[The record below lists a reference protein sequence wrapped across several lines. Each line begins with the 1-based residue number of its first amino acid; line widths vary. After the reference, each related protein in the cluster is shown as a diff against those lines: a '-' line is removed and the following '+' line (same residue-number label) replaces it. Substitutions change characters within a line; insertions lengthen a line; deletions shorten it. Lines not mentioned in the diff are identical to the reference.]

1 MLSFN
6 TANNMSAY
14 DKKPVFLIAL
24 ALLAACT
31 SCGHD
36 DPDVPPTPIE
46 PPTPD
51 EPDKPTE
58 PDKPDK
64 PDEPAAQIP
73 INVSATITR
82 ATEEAFES
90 GDRMGLFV
98 VNRNAD
104 GSAATLKPLGN
115 HLDNMPYT
123 YTTTWNAE
131 KTAYWKDAQTHADF
145 YMYYP
150 YTQTVAS
157 VSAMPF
163 SVSADQSTLD
173 AYKSSDLIVG
183 STLDAAPTASPV
195 NIAAR
200 HLMSQVEIVVKAGA
214 GYSESSLAA
223 ADVSVTLNNLATS
236 ATVDLA
242 TSTVSADR
250 TARSLTPYK
259 DGAVYRAFVVPQT
272 ATGNNLITITVDG
285 TDYNISK
292 TVTFVGGKRHT
303 LTATLSK
310 EGGGLSVS
318 ISAWE
323 SDGVDY
329 GGAAS

>member
-1 MLSFN
+1 MN
-6 TANNMSAY
+6 AY

-24 ALLAACT
+24 AHLVACT

-36 DPDVPPTPIE
+36 DPDVPPTP
-46 PPTPD
+46 
-51 EPDKPTE
+51 TE
-58 PDKPDK
+58 PDK
-64 PDEPAAQIP
+64 PAAQIP
-73 INVSATITR
+73 INISATITR

-90 GDRMGLFV
+90 GDHIGLFV

-123 YTTTWNAE
+123 YTTTWNAV
-131 KTAYWKDAQTHADF
+131 KTVYWKDAQTHAEF

-163 SVSADQSTLD
+163 GVIADQSSLG

-183 STLDAAPTASPV
+183 STLDAAPSASPV

-200 HLMSQVEIVVKAGA
+200 HLMSQVEIVLKAGA
-214 GYSESSLAA
+214 GYSESSLAD
-223 ADVSVTLNNLATS
+223 ADVSVKMNNLATS

-242 TSTVSADR
+242 TSTISANGSV
-250 TARSLTPYK
+250 RSLTPYK

-272 ATGNNLITITVDG
+272 VMGNNLITKCCLATVSLRVASLPS
-285 TDYNISK
+285 NRCICRS
-292 TVTFVGGKRHT
+292 
-303 LTATLSK
+303 
-310 EGGGLSVS
+310 LSVTA
-318 ISAWE
+318 SAHRR
-323 SDGVDY
+323 S
-329 GGAAS
+329 

>member
-1 MLSFN
+1 M
-6 TANNMSAY
+6 
-14 DKKPVFLIAL
+14 
-24 ALLAACT
+24 
-31 SCGHD
+31 
-36 DPDVPPTPIE
+36 
-46 PPTPD
+46 
-51 EPDKPTE
+51 
-58 PDKPDK
+58 
-64 PDEPAAQIP
+64 
-73 INVSATITR
+73 
-82 ATEEAFES
+82 
-90 GDRMGLFV
+90 
-98 VNRNAD
+98 
-104 GSAATLKPLGN
+104 GN

-123 YTTTWNAE
+123 YTTAWNAE
-131 KTAYWKDAQTHADF
+131 KTVYWKDAQTHADF

-163 SVSADQSTLD
+163 SVSADQSSLD

-195 NIAAR
+195 SIAAR

-223 ADVSVTLNNLATS
+223 ADMSVTLNNLATS

-272 ATGNNLITITVDG
+272 AMGNNLITITVDG
-285 TDYNISK
+285 TDHNISK

-323 SDGVDY
+323 SDGIDY
-329 GGAAS
+329 GGVAS

>member
-1 MLSFN
+1 
-6 TANNMSAY
+6 MSAY

-24 ALLAACT
+24 ALLVACT

-36 DPDVPPTPIE
+36 DPDVPPTP
-46 PPTPD
+46 
-51 EPDKPTE
+51 TE
-58 PDKPDK
+58 PDKP
-64 PDEPAAQIP
+64 ASQIP
-73 INVSATITR
+73 INISATITR

-90 GDRMGLFV
+90 GDRVGLFV

-131 KTAYWKDAQTHADF
+131 NTVYWKDAQTHADF

-163 SVSADQSTLD
+163 GVSADQSSLG

-183 STLDAAPTASPV
+183 PTLDAAPSASPV

-200 HLMSQVEIVVKAGA
+200 HLMSQVEIVLKAGA
-214 GYSESSLAA
+214 GYSESSLAD
-223 ADVSVTLNNLATS
+223 ADVSVKMNNLATS
-236 ATVDLA
+236 ATVNLA
-242 TSTVSADR
+242 TSTISVVGSV
-250 TARSLTPYK
+250 RSLTPYK

-272 ATGNNLITITVDG
+272 VMGNNLITKCCLATVSLRVASLPS
-285 TDYNISK
+285 NRCICR
-292 TVTFVGGKRHT
+292 F
-303 LTATLSK
+303 
-310 EGGGLSVS
+310 LSVTA
-318 ISAWE
+318 SAHRR
-323 SDGVDY
+323 S
-329 GGAAS
+329 

>member
-1 MLSFN
+1 
-6 TANNMSAY
+6 MSAY

-24 ALLAACT
+24 ALLVACT

-36 DPDVPPTPIE
+36 DPDDPDVPPT
-46 PPTPD
+46 
-51 EPDKPTE
+51 PTE
-58 PDKPDK
+58 PDK
-64 PDEPAAQIP
+64 PAAQIP
-73 INVSATITR
+73 INISTTITR

-90 GDRMGLFV
+90 GDRIGLFV

-131 KTAYWKDAQTHADF
+131 KTVYWKDAQTHADF
-145 YMYYP
+145 YMYYS

-163 SVSADQSTLD
+163 GVSADQSNLG

-183 STLDAAPTASPV
+183 STLDAAPSASPV

-200 HLMSQVEIVVKAGA
+200 HLMSQVEIVLKAGA
-214 GYSESSLAA
+214 GYSESSLAD
-223 ADVSVTLNNLATS
+223 ADVSVKMNNLATF
-236 ATVDLA
+236 
-242 TSTVSADR
+242 TVSVVGSV
-250 TARSLTPYK
+250 RSLTPYK

-272 ATGNNLITITVDG
+272 ATGNNIITKCCLATVSLRVASLPS
-285 TDYNISK
+285 NRCICRS
-292 TVTFVGGKRHT
+292 
-303 LTATLSK
+303 
-310 EGGGLSVS
+310 LSVTA
-318 ISAWE
+318 SAHRR
-323 SDGVDY
+323 S
-329 GGAAS
+329 

>member
-1 MLSFN
+1 
-6 TANNMSAY
+6 MSAY

-24 ALLAACT
+24 ALLVACT

-36 DPDVPPTPIE
+36 DPDVPPTP
-46 PPTPD
+46 
-51 EPDKPTE
+51 TE
-58 PDKPDK
+58 PDK
-64 PDEPAAQIP
+64 PAAQIP
-73 INVSATITR
+73 INISATITR

-90 GDRMGLFV
+90 GDRIGLFV

-131 KTAYWKDAQTHADF
+131 NTVYWKDAQTHADF

-163 SVSADQSTLD
+163 GVSADQSSLG

-183 STLDAAPTASPV
+183 PTLDAAPSASPV

-200 HLMSQVEIVVKAGA
+200 HLMSQVEIVLKAGA
-214 GYSESSLAA
+214 GYSESSLAD
-223 ADVSVTLNNLATS
+223 ADVSVKMNNLATS
-236 ATVDLA
+236 ATVNLA
-242 TSTVSADR
+242 TSTISVVGSV
-250 TARSLTPYK
+250 RSLTPYK

-272 ATGNNLITITVDG
+272 VMGNNLITKCCLATVSLRVASLPS
-285 TDYNISK
+285 NRCICR
-292 TVTFVGGKRHT
+292 F
-303 LTATLSK
+303 
-310 EGGGLSVS
+310 LSVTA
-318 ISAWE
+318 SAHRR
-323 SDGVDY
+323 S
-329 GGAAS
+329 

>member
-1 MLSFN
+1 
-6 TANNMSAY
+6 MSAY

-24 ALLAACT
+24 ALLVACT

-36 DPDVPPTPIE
+36 DPDVLPT
-46 PPTPD
+46 
-51 EPDKPTE
+51 PTE
-58 PDKPDK
+58 PDK
-64 PDEPAAQIP
+64 PAAQIP
-73 INVSATITR
+73 INISATITR

-90 GDRMGLFV
+90 GNRIGLFV

-104 GSAATLKPLGN
+104 GSAVTLKLLGN
-115 HLDNMPYT
+115 HLDNMPYI
-123 YTTTWNAE
+123 YTTTWNSE
-131 KTAYWKDAQTHADF
+131 KTVYWKDAQTHADL

-163 SVSADQSTLD
+163 GVSADQSSLG

-183 STLDAAPTASPV
+183 STLDAAPSASPV

-200 HLMSQVEIVVKAGA
+200 HLMSQVEIVLKAGV
-214 GYSESSLAA
+214 GYSESSLAD
-223 ADVSVTLNNLATS
+223 ADVSVKMNNLAT
-236 ATVDLA
+236 L
-242 TSTVSADR
+242 TVSVVGSV
-250 TARSLTPYK
+250 RSLTPYK
-259 DGAVYRAFVVPQT
+259 DGAVYHAFVVPQT

-285 TDYNISK
+285 TDHNHNISK

-310 EGGGLSVS
+310 EGGGLNVS

-323 SDGVDY
+323 SDGIDY
-329 GGAAS
+329 GGVAS

>member
-1 MLSFN
+1 
-6 TANNMSAY
+6 MSAY

-24 ALLAACT
+24 ALLVACT

-36 DPDVPPTPIE
+36 DPDVPPTP
-46 PPTPD
+46 
-51 EPDKPTE
+51 TE
-58 PDKPDK
+58 PDK
-64 PDEPAAQIP
+64 PAAQIP
-73 INVSATITR
+73 INISATITR

-90 GDRMGLFV
+90 GDRIGLFV

-131 KTAYWKDAQTHADF
+131 KTVYWKDAQTHADF

-163 SVSADQSTLD
+163 GVSADQSSLG

-183 STLDAAPTASPV
+183 STLDAAPSASPV

-200 HLMSQVEIVVKAGA
+200 HLMSQVEIVLKAGA
-214 GYSESSLAA
+214 GYSESSLAD
-223 ADVSVTLNNLATS
+223 ADVSVKMNN
-236 ATVDLA
+236 LA
-242 TSTVSADR
+242 TSTVSANGSV
-250 TARSLTPYK
+250 RSLTPYK

-272 ATGNNLITITVDG
+272 ATGNNLITKCCLATVSLRVASLP
-285 TDYNISK
+285 NNRCICRS
-292 TVTFVGGKRHT
+292 
-303 LTATLSK
+303 
-310 EGGGLSVS
+310 LSVTA
-318 ISAWE
+318 SAHRR
-323 SDGVDY
+323 S
-329 GGAAS
+329 

>member
-1 MLSFN
+1 
-6 TANNMSAY
+6 MSAY

-24 ALLAACT
+24 ALLVACL

-46 PPTPD
+46 PPTPT
-51 EPDKPTE
+51 EPDKPIE

-64 PDEPAAQIP
+64 PDEPDKPAAQIP
-73 INVSATITR
+73 INISATITR

-90 GDRMGLFV
+90 GDRIGLFV

-131 KTAYWKDAQTHADF
+131 KTVYWKDAQTHADF

-163 SVSADQSTLD
+163 GVSADQSSLG

-183 STLDAAPTASPV
+183 STLDAAPSASPV

-200 HLMSQVEIVVKAGA
+200 HLMSQVEIVIKAGA
-214 GYSESSLAA
+214 GYSESSLAE
-223 ADVSVTLNNLATS
+223 ADVSVKMNDLATS

-242 TSTVSADR
+242 TSTVSIVGSV
-250 TARSLTPYK
+250 RSLTPYK

-285 TDYNISK
+285 TDHNISK

-323 SDGVDY
+323 SDGIDY
-329 GGAAS
+329 GGVAS

>member
-1 MLSFN
+1 
-6 TANNMSAY
+6 MSAY

-24 ALLAACT
+24 ALLVACT
-31 SCGHD
+31 SCGHN
-36 DPDVPPTPIE
+36 DPDVPLTPTE
-46 PPTPD
+46 
-51 EPDKPTE
+51 PTE
-58 PDKPDK
+58 PDKPT
-64 PDEPAAQIP
+64 AQIP
-73 INVSATITR
+73 INISATITR

-90 GDRMGLFV
+90 GDRIGLFV

-131 KTAYWKDAQTHADF
+131 NTVYWKDAQTHADF

-163 SVSADQSTLD
+163 GVSADQSSLG

-183 STLDAAPTASPV
+183 STLDAAPSASPV
-195 NIAAR
+195 NIAVR
-200 HLMSQVEIVVKAGA
+200 HLMSQVEIVLKAGA
-214 GYSESSLAA
+214 GYSESSLAD
-223 ADVSVTLNNLATS
+223 ADVSVKMNNLATS

-242 TSTVSADR
+242 TFTVSVVGSV
-250 TARSLTPYK
+250 RSLTPYK

-272 ATGNNLITITVDG
+272 ATGNNLIIKCCLATVSLRVASLPS
-285 TDYNISK
+285 NRCICRS
-292 TVTFVGGKRHT
+292 
-303 LTATLSK
+303 
-310 EGGGLSVS
+310 LSVTA
-318 ISAWE
+318 SAHRR
-323 SDGVDY
+323 S
-329 GGAAS
+329 

>member
-1 MLSFN
+1 
-6 TANNMSAY
+6 MSAY

-24 ALLAACT
+24 ALLVACT

-36 DPDVPPTPIE
+36 DPDVPPTP
-46 PPTPD
+46 
-51 EPDKPTE
+51 TE
-58 PDKPDK
+58 PDK
-64 PDEPAAQIP
+64 PAAQIP
-73 INVSATITR
+73 INISATITR

-90 GDRMGLFV
+90 GDRIGLFV

-104 GSAATLKPLGN
+104 GSAAMLKPLGN

-131 KTAYWKDAQTHADF
+131 NTVYWKDAQTHADF

-163 SVSADQSTLD
+163 GVSADQSSLG

-183 STLDAAPTASPV
+183 STLDAAPSASPV

-200 HLMSQVEIVVKAGA
+200 HLMSQVEIVLKAGA
-214 GYSESSLAA
+214 GYSESSLAD
-223 ADVSVTLNNLATS
+223 ADVSVKMNNL

-242 TSTVSADR
+242 TSTISANGSV
-250 TARSLTPYK
+250 RSLTPYK

-272 ATGNNLITITVDG
+272 VMGNNLITKCCLATVSLRVASLPS
-285 TDYNISK
+285 NRCICRS
-292 TVTFVGGKRHT
+292 
-303 LTATLSK
+303 
-310 EGGGLSVS
+310 LSVTA
-318 ISAWE
+318 SAHRR
-323 SDGVDY
+323 S
-329 GGAAS
+329 

>member
-1 MLSFN
+1 
-6 TANNMSAY
+6 MSAY

-24 ALLAACT
+24 ALLVACT

-36 DPDVPPTPIE
+36 DPDVPPTP
-46 PPTPD
+46 D
-51 EPDKPTE
+51 EPDKP
-58 PDKPDK
+58 
-64 PDEPAAQIP
+64 AVQIP
-73 INVSATITR
+73 INISATITR
-82 ATEEAFES
+82 ATEETFES
-90 GDRMGLFV
+90 GDRIGLFV

-131 KTAYWKDAQTHADF
+131 KTVYWKDAQTHAEF

-163 SVSADQSTLD
+163 GVSADQSSLG

-183 STLDAAPTASPV
+183 STLDTAPSASPV

-200 HLMSQVEIVVKAGA
+200 HLMSQVEIVLKAGA
-214 GYSESSLAA
+214 GYSESSLAD
-223 ADVSVTLNNLATS
+223 ADVSVKMNNLATS

-242 TSTVSADR
+242 TSATVDLATFTVSVVGSV
-250 TARSLTPYK
+250 RSLTPYK

-272 ATGNNLITITVDG
+272 VMGNNLITKCCLATVSLRVASLP
-285 TDYNISK
+285 NNRCICRS
-292 TVTFVGGKRHT
+292 
-303 LTATLSK
+303 
-310 EGGGLSVS
+310 LSVTA
-318 ISAWE
+318 SAHRR
-323 SDGVDY
+323 S
-329 GGAAS
+329 

>member
-1 MLSFN
+1 
-6 TANNMSAY
+6 MSAY

-24 ALLAACT
+24 ALLVACT

-36 DPDVPPTPIE
+36 DPDVPPTP
-46 PPTPD
+46 T

-58 PDKPDK
+58 PDEPDK
-64 PDEPAAQIP
+64 PTVQIP
-73 INVSATITR
+73 INISATITR

-90 GDRMGLFV
+90 GDRIGLFV

-104 GSAATLKPLGN
+104 GSAAMLKPLGN

-131 KTAYWKDAQTHADF
+131 KTVYWKDAQTHADF

-163 SVSADQSTLD
+163 GVSADQSSLG

-183 STLDAAPTASPV
+183 STLDAAPSASPV
-195 NIAAR
+195 NIAVR
-200 HLMSQVEIVVKAGA
+200 HLMSQVEIVLKAGA
-214 GYSESSLAA
+214 GYSESSLAD
-223 ADVSVTLNNLATS
+223 ADVSVKMNNLATS

-242 TSTVSADR
+242 TSATVDLATSTISANGSV
-250 TARSLTPYK
+250 RSLTPYK

-272 ATGNNLITITVDG
+272 ATGNNLIIKCCLATVSLRVASLPS
-285 TDYNISK
+285 NRCICRS
-292 TVTFVGGKRHT
+292 
-303 LTATLSK
+303 
-310 EGGGLSVS
+310 LSVTA
-318 ISAWE
+318 SAHRR
-323 SDGVDY
+323 S
-329 GGAAS
+329 

>member
-1 MLSFN
+1 
-6 TANNMSAY
+6 MSAY

-24 ALLAACT
+24 ALLVACT

-36 DPDVPPTPIE
+36 DPDVLPT
-46 PPTPD
+46 
-51 EPDKPTE
+51 PTE
-58 PDKPDK
+58 PDK
-64 PDEPAAQIP
+64 PAAQIP
-73 INVSATITR
+73 INISATITR

-90 GDRMGLFV
+90 GDRIGLFV

-123 YTTTWNAE
+123 YTTTRNAE
-131 KTAYWKDAQTHADF
+131 KTVYRKDAQTHADF

-150 YTQTVAS
+150 YTHTVAS

-163 SVSADQSTLD
+163 GVSADQSSLG

-183 STLDAAPTASPV
+183 STLDAAQSASPV

-200 HLMSQVEIVVKAGA
+200 HLMSQVEIVLKAGA
-214 GYSESSLAA
+214 GYSESSLAD
-223 ADVSVTLNNLATS
+223 ADVSVKMNNLAAS

-242 TSTVSADR
+242 TSTISANGSV
-250 TARSLTPYK
+250 RSLTPYK

-272 ATGNNLITITVDG
+272 ATGNNLITKCCLATVSLRVASLPS
-285 TDYNISK
+285 NRCICRS
-292 TVTFVGGKRHT
+292 
-303 LTATLSK
+303 
-310 EGGGLSVS
+310 LSVTA
-318 ISAWE
+318 SAHRR
-323 SDGVDY
+323 S
-329 GGAAS
+329 

>member
-1 MLSFN
+1 
-6 TANNMSAY
+6 MSAY

-24 ALLAACT
+24 ALLVACT

-36 DPDVPPTPIE
+36 DPDVPPTP
-46 PPTPD
+46 
-51 EPDKPTE
+51 TE
-58 PDKPDK
+58 PDK
-64 PDEPAAQIP
+64 PAAQIP
-73 INVSATITR
+73 INISATITR

-90 GDRMGLFV
+90 GDRIGLFV

-104 GSAATLKPLGN
+104 GSAAMLKPLGN

-131 KTAYWKDAQTHADF
+131 NTVYWKDAQTHADF

-150 YTQTVAS
+150 CLSETQTVAS

-163 SVSADQSTLD
+163 GVSADQSSLG

-183 STLDAAPTASPV
+183 STLDAAPSASPV

-200 HLMSQVEIVVKAGA
+200 HLMSQVEIVLKAGA
-214 GYSESSLAA
+214 GYSESSLAD
-223 ADVSVTLNNLATS
+223 ADVSVKMNNLATS

-242 TSTVSADR
+242 TSTISANGSV
-250 TARSLTPYK
+250 RSLTPYK

-272 ATGNNLITITVDG
+272 VMGNNLITKCCLATVSLRVASLPS
-285 TDYNISK
+285 NRCICRS
-292 TVTFVGGKRHT
+292 
-303 LTATLSK
+303 
-310 EGGGLSVS
+310 LSVTA
-318 ISAWE
+318 SAHRR
-323 SDGVDY
+323 S
-329 GGAAS
+329 